1 MTPFSLPRLE
11 TDVGIVKVAGHFNP
25 VDGHIDLDELAHLD
39 GDGWADVSHWLTEQA
54 YENKIATIVAAIR
67 TSLMSPDA

>member
-11 TDVGIVKVAGHFNP
+11 TDVGIVKVEGHFDP
-25 VDGHIDLDELAHLD
+25 VNGHIDVDELAHLD

-54 YENKIATIVAAIR
+54 YENKIATIVVAIR
-67 TSLMSPDA
+67 SSLIWPNA